1 MPALQNPRHERFAQ
15 LIFLSLCN
23 GEQKPYSSSR
33 AYIAAG
39 YTAKDPEK
47 RGGSAQTSSS
57 RLLYRVLHRVRELQ
71 DQAAEHTKEDAAKII
86 RELNEIKMD
95 AKHDRAH
102 AAAVSAVMGKAK
114 VLGIVDKPQ
123 SDPQDW
129 NAAQSMQDI
138 GRKLLQSIGYAS
150 PSDADIAQAI
160 EANDQFVAEL
170 ERIRAIAEGTI
181 IGQ

>member
-1 MPALQNPRHERFAQ
+1 MPALPNPRHERFTQ

-23 GEQKPYSSSR
+23 GEPQTYSQ
-33 AYIAAG
+33 AYIASG
-39 YTAKDPEK
+39 YAARDTD
-47 RGGSAQTSSS
+47 RNHRSAQASSS
-57 RLLYRVLHRVRELQ
+57 RLLSKVIHRVRELQ
-71 DQAAEHTKEDAAKII
+71 AQAAEHTKEGAAKII

-114 VLGIVDKPQ
+114 VLGIIDKPQ

-129 NAAQSMQDI
+129 NTAQSMQDI

-150 PSDADIAQAI
+150 PSDADIARAI
-160 EANDQFVAEL
+160 EANDIFVAEL
-170 ERIRAIAEGTI
+170 ERIRDVAQGI
-181 IGQ
+181 IIDQ

>member
-23 GEQKPYSSSR
+23 GEQKPYSTSR

-39 YTAKDPEK
+39 YAAKDPEK

-102 AAAVSAVMGKAK
+102 AAAAK
-114 VLGIVDKPQ
+114 VLGIVDRPQ
-123 SDPQDW
+123 ADPQDW

-138 GRKLLQSIGYAS
+138 GRKLLQSIGFSEPDDVSVQA
-150 PSDADIAQAI
+150 AI
-160 EANDQFVAEL
+160 EANDAFIARL
-170 ERIRAIAEGTI
+170 EAIRDAAQGLTI
-181 IGQ
+181 DQDD